1 MSQNLQNVHRLFTF
15 SVHFVD
21 FFLKSSGVS
30 HCIFFLFHMQKENRF
45 FSLRFSFLE
54 NFLYLQAFLHL
65 INQILHTL
73 QSDNQSRSV
82 MQQCRCRRLD
92 HTGYTKC
99 DQSGIDQNDR
109 TVVLMNP
116 FHQSVTDCF

>member
-1 MSQNLQNVHRLFTF
+1 MAQNSQNVHRLFTF
-15 SVHFVD
+15 SVDFVD
-21 FFLKSSGVS
+21 FPEIFR
-30 HCIFFLFHMQKENRF
+30 CIALHIFSFPHAKREPI

>member
-15 SVHFVD
+15 SVDFVD
-21 FFLKSSGVS
+21 FFPEIFR
-30 HCIFFLFHMQKENRF
+30 CIALHIFLFHMQKREPI
-45 FSLRFSFLE
+45 FSFRFSFLE
-54 NFLYLQAFLHL
+54 NFLYLQAFLYL

-99 DQSGIDQNDR
+99 DQSGID
-109 TVVLMNP
+109 
-116 FHQSVTDCF
+116 